1 MTTTLTQADSVET
14 EPSVDAAAATSLGA
28 AEHRAVMPDGVE
40 LFYRCWGEDRDTD
53 RAVLLFHRGHE
64 HSGRWAE
71 VVERL
76 GITDAKIFAW
86 DARGH
91 GNSPGVRGAA
101 PGFGAMVADV
111 DAFARHVCAAHGV
124 SIANTVVVA
133 HSVAAVVVSTW
144 VHDYAPPIRGM
155 VLATPAFRVKLYV
168 PLALSALRIQL
179 RFMGRDR
186 AFCKSYVRSSMV
198 THDPDQVAAYD
209 ADPLISK
216 QIAVN
221 VLTEMTDTAKR
232 IVADAGA
239 ITTPTLVLSAG
250 RDWVVRNSPQRT
262 FFERLGSTGKR
273 HVTYN
278 AMYHAIYHESERDQP
293 IAETRRFIREAFV
306 RPSIN
311 RSALLEI
318 DRHESTLRKQAA
330 LTTPAAWW
338 RRPWFAMNTLMLRT
352 VAKLGRGVRIGWA
365 SGFDSGQSLD
375 HVYRNRAEGV
385 GPLGRLADRIY
396 LDAPGWRGIRQ
407 RKVDVEALVDRAID
421 RTLGR
426 GDDAR
431 VLDIAAG
438 PGRYLLDVLDRRR
451 DQPVTATLRDRD
463 TGGLSEG
470 RAIAVSMGLEDRATH
485 KSGDAFERCELA
497 SVRPRPNV
505 AIVSGLYELFGDN
518 AKVLSSLRGLGEL
531 VEPGGHLVYT
541 NQPWH
546 PQLEMIA
553 RCLTNRD
560 GEPWIMRCRSQAE
573 MDALVDAAGF
583 DKIEQRIDD
592 AGIFTVCLAVRRGDS

>member
-1 MTTTLTQADSVET
+1 MTTTLKRT
-14 EPSVDAAAATSLGA
+14 EPTESDLTPGTPEASAGPT
-28 AEHRAVMPDGVE
+28 EYRAVMPDGLE
-40 LFYRCWGEDRDTD
+40 LFYRCWGDERDTD
-53 RAVLLFHRGHE
+53 RAVFLFHRGHE

-76 GITDAKIFAW
+76 GIADAKIFAW

-101 PGFGAMVADV
+101 PSFGAMVADV
-111 DAFARHVCAAHGV
+111 DAFTRHVCEAHSV
-124 SIANTVVVA
+124 SITNTVVVA

-168 PLALSALRIQL
+168 PLALPALRMQL
-179 RFMGRDR
+179 KLMGRNR
-186 AFCKSYVRSSMV
+186 AFCKSYVKASMV
-198 THDPDQVAAYD
+198 THDPQQVQTYK

-221 VLTEMTDTAKR
+221 VLTGMTDTAKR

-250 RDWVVRNSPQRT
+250 RDWVVRNGPQRT
-262 FFERLGSTGKR
+262 FYERLGSTVKR

-278 AMYHAIYHESERDQP
+278 AMCHAIYHETERDQP
-293 IAETRRFIREAFV
+293 IAETRRFIREAFG
-306 RPSIN
+306 RPPID
-311 RSALLEI
+311 RAAMLEI
-318 DRHESTLRKQAA
+318 DRHESTLRRQAA
-330 LTTPAAWW
+330 LTAPSRWW
-338 RRPWFAMNTLMLRT
+338 LRPWFAMNTLMLRT

-375 HVYRNRAEGV
+375 HVYRNRAEGI
-385 GPLGRLADRIY
+385 GPLGRLADRVY
-396 LDAPGWRGIRQ
+396 LDSPGWRGIRQ
-407 RKVDVEALVDRAID
+407 RKIDVEALVDRAID
-421 RTLGR
+421 RTLSR

-431 VLDIAAG
+431 VVDIAAG

-451 DQPVTATLRDRD
+451 DQAVTATLRDRD
-463 TGGLSEG
+463 TDGLAEG
-470 RAIAVSMGLEDRATH
+470 SAIAVAMGLEDRAIH
-485 KSGDAFERCELA
+485 KQGDAFDRSDLA

-531 VEPGGHLVYT
+531 IEPGGHLVYT

-546 PQLEMIA
+546 PQLELIA

-560 GEPWIMRCRSQAE
+560 GEPWIMRCRAQAE
-573 MDALVDAAGF
+573 MDALVAAAGF

-592 AGIFTVCLAVRRGDS
+592 AGIFTVCLAVRRAGS